1 MEKILNIIRQSKKP
15 IGVKEITRRMNLHPS
30 QQKMV
35 KNLLDRL
42 NKEGKLIKRSGSY
55 LIPQNEGLIEGT
67 VCATLAGADFFTAE
81 ELDEDLK
88 IVHSRAFALM
98 HNDRV
103 LVKRTGRN
111 CRVVKVVNRAYTRL
125 VGTVLTENGT
135 YFLVPD
141 EKKLHEIF
149 ILPKSKRQQAQA
161 GDKVV
166 CEIVSYPTEKGYG
179 VCSVLENLGSR
190 EEESTAILSVL
201 YKYGIAQSFPEK
213 VIDAAE
219 KIAQTVTDNELF
231 NRLDLRKL
239 TVITIDGDDAK
250 DLDDAVSLEMTE
262 KGEYLLGVHI
272 ADVSHYVA
280 LDSPIDVEARERAT
294 SVYIPGTVYPML
306 PKKLSNGICSL
317 NENVD
322 RLTLSCFMIV
332 SKQGKVMDYSIQP
345 SVINSKHRMTY
356 TDVTEILENPQSI
369 KRKEYKDI
377 LGMLLLMRQLAEI
390 LIDGAKKR
398 GSIDFDLPETKVVL
412 DENDFPKDIK
422 EYEIGISNRI
432 IEQFMLL
439 ANKTVAKHM
448 VNKGLPSIY
457 RVHEKPEEKKLEAFR
472 ELLTTFN
479 INLKEE
485 PKPQDFN
492 VILNKVKGT
501 PEEALIKKTMLRSM
515 SKAKYKPTNDGH
527 FGLAYEYYLHF
538 TSPIRRYP
546 DLMVHRALNM
556 SFQNNQTGLKALSER
571 LENVANISTQQEI
584 NAAMCERDVTDI
596 RKAQYMSKRI
606 GEEYFGTVS
615 GVTAYGMYVE
625 LENTVEGFVPIN
637 TMDGYFD
644 FDESNYRL
652 KSNNKCYRLG
662 DNVKIKVFGADTIE
676 GKVEFMILT

>member
-1 MEKILNIIRQSKKP
+1 MENIINIIRQSKRP
-15 IGVKEITRRMNLHPS
+15 MGVKEITRRMNLHPS

-42 NKEGKLIKRSGSY
+42 NKEGKLIKRNGIYS
-55 LIPQNEGLIEGT
+55 LPQNEGLIEGA
-67 VCATLAGADFFTAE
+67 VCSTLSGADFFMSE
-81 ELDEDLK
+81 SLKEDLK
-88 IVHSRAFALM
+88 IVHSREFALM

-103 LVKRTGRN
+103 LVKKTGKN
-111 CRVVKVVNRAYTRL
+111 CRVVKIIKRAYTRL
-125 VGTVLTENGT
+125 VGTVYNEDGT
-135 YFLVPD
+135 FFFVPD
-141 EKKLHEIF
+141 EKKLHDIF

-166 CEIVSYPTEKGYG
+166 CEIISYPTDKGYG
-179 VCSVLENLGSR
+179 VCAVLENLGSSADD
-190 EEESTAILSVL
+190 STAILSVL
-201 YKYGIAQSFPEK
+201 YKYGIAQSFPKK
-213 VIDAAE
+213 VIDACEAVPQSVLDAE
-219 KIAQTVTDNELF
+219 IN

-239 TVITIDGDDAK
+239 TVITIDGEDAK
-250 DLDDAVSLEMTE
+250 DLDDAISLEMTE

-272 ADVSHYVA
+272 ADVSHYVTM
-280 LDSPIDVEARERAT
+280 DSSIDVEARARAT
-294 SVYIPGTVYPML
+294 SVYIPGKVYPML

-322 RLTLSCFMIV
+322 RLTISCFMLV

-345 SVINSKHRMTY
+345 SIINSKHRMTY
-356 TDVTEILENPQSI
+356 TDVTEILENPKSA

-377 LGMLLLMRQLAEI
+377 FGMLLLMRQLAEI
-390 LIDGAKKR
+390 LIEGAKKR
-398 GSIDFDLPETKVVL
+398 GSIDFDLPEAKVIL
-412 DENDFPKDIK
+412 DENDFPLEIK
-422 EYEIGISNRI
+422 EYEIGISNKI

-472 ELLTTFN
+472 ELLSTFN
-479 INLKEE
+479 ISLKGD

-492 VILNKVKGT
+492 VILNKIQGA

-556 SFQNNQTGLKALSER
+556 SFQNNKQGLKALFER
-571 LENVANISTQQEI
+571 LENTASISTQQEI
-584 NAAMCERDVTDI
+584 NAAMCERDITDI

-606 GEEYFGTVS
+606 GEEYLGTVS
-615 GVTAYGMYVE
+615 GVTAYGLFVE
-625 LENTVEGFVPIN
+625 LPNTVEGFISIN

-644 FDESNYRL
+644 FDEASYRL
-652 KSNNKCYRLG
+652 KSDNKCYRLG
-662 DNVKIKVFGADTIE
+662 DNVKIRVFAADTIE
-676 GKVEFMILT
+676 GKVEFTLLT